1 MQTVASVEPV
11 ELVEAHSMLQLHQS
25 GTWDCPNQSIHV
37 KQALD
42 KEYGDI
48 FQGCQTP
55 LFSARLIIRRCLRAA
70 RPLYSQLG

>member
-1 MQTVASVEPV
+1 MIQLVGLIQLVQPMQTVASVEPV

-25 GTWDCPNQSIHV
+25 GTLDCPNQSIHV

-48 FQGCQTP
+48 FQPAGV
-55 LFSARLIIRRCLRAA
+55 LAR
-70 RPLYSQLG
+70 